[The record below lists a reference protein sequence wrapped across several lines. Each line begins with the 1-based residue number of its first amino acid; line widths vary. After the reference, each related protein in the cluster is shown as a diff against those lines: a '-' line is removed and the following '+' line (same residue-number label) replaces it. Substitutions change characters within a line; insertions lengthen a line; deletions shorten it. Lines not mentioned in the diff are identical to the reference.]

1 MQRFPS
7 TRLRPLRAGETSP
20 AQMPARSPQA
30 IITSAI
36 PEFWAQAAALASPA
50 FCPCPCCAFAG
61 ARGLRYVMGLPM
73 KFEELKL
80 APELLRALADCGYT
94 EPTPIQAQ
102 TIPPLLAGLDVIG
115 SAQTGTG
122 KTAAFVLPALQ
133 RLSLMAPGIPPA
145 HKATG
150 RPRVLV
156 LAPTRELAQQ
166 VATQSVEYGRHLR
179 LKTVCIYG
187 GAPYPV
193 QNRELARGVD
203 ILVATPGRLIDHLD
217 RGRVDLSQLEML
229 VLDEADRML
238 DMGFIDDVE
247 SIAART
253 PKTRQTVL
261 FSATFDTAIARLA
274 GKLLRN
280 PVRIEADAE
289 KKPPLAIEQRVHFTD
304 DHAHKHRVLD
314 HLLADVAMTQSI
326 VFIATKRDAESLAAR
341 LRGEGHAAAALHG
354 DMNQFE
360 RTRTLSDMRR
370 GSVRTLVATDV
381 AARGLDVAGISHVI
395 NFDLP
400 RQAGDYVHRIGRT
413 GRAGATGIAVSLAGH
428 ADRGALRQIER
439 YTGAAIAT
447 HVIPGLEP
455 RARSGS
461 NERGA
466 AGKAGPRSAH
476 HRPSNHPRARED
488 GAYGAKNRG
497 WSPSSARPAPQQTS
511 WQDRKTGRS
520 R

>member
-1 MQRFPS
+1 
-7 TRLRPLRAGETSP
+7 
-20 AQMPARSPQA
+20 
-30 IITSAI
+30 
-36 PEFWAQAAALASPA
+36 
-50 FCPCPCCAFAG
+50 
-61 ARGLRYVMGLPM
+61 M
-73 KFEELKL
+73 KFQELKL

-102 TIPPLLAGLDVIG
+102 TIPPLLAGRDVIG

-133 RLSLMAPGIPPA
+133 RLASMAPGTPPA
-145 HKATG
+145 HRATG

-166 VATQSVEYGRHLR
+166 VATQAVEYGRHLK

-203 ILVATPGRLIDHLD
+203 ILVATPGRLIDHLE

-247 SIAART
+247 LIAART

-261 FSATFDTAIARLA
+261 FSATFDSAIARLA
-274 GKLLRN
+274 GKLLRD
-280 PVRIEADAE
+280 PVRIEVDTD
-289 KKPPLAIEQRVHFTD
+289 KMPPPAIEQRVHFTD
-304 DHAHKHRVLD
+304 DYAHKHRVLD
-314 HLLADVAMTQSI
+314 YLLADVAMTQSI
-326 VFIATKRDAESLAAR
+326 VFIATKRDAETLAAR

-354 DMNQFE
+354 DMNQYE

-428 ADRGALRQIER
+428 AERGALRQIER
-439 YTGAAIAT
+439 YTGAAIAA

-455 RARSGS
+455 RARHAS

-466 AGKAGPRSAH
+466 GGNAGKAAPRSAH
-476 HRPSNHPRARED
+476 HRPSSHPRSRED
-488 GAYGAKNRG
+488 SAHGARNRG
-497 WSPSSARPAPQQTS
+497 WSASPPARHAAPES
-511 WQDRKTGRS
+511 PWRDRKFGRS